1 MKNSGEPRSHSGTI
15 SVCMFEQAV
24 HGTCERIFKI
34 RLANS
39 RERERKCAKFNRKFN
54 IRLMCPSSKSL
65 TSARRELYRLDAS
78 QSEKHS
84 YFMVSLLLLL
94 SYKIYMYSM
103 SYIPPLSQLVASYL
117 SLKKVLRPFYKLK
130 LSVQSKGNIYV
141 V

>member
-15 SVCMFEQAV
+15 SVCMFEQGV

-39 RERERKCAKFNRKFN
+39 KERKCAKFNRKFN

-130 LSVQSKGNIYV
+130 LSVQTKGNIYV

>member
-1 MKNSGEPRSHSGTI
+1 
-15 SVCMFEQAV
+15 
-24 HGTCERIFKI
+24 
-34 RLANS
+34 
-39 RERERKCAKFNRKFN
+39 
-54 IRLMCPSSKSL
+54 
-65 TSARRELYRLDAS
+65 
-78 QSEKHS
+78 
-84 YFMVSLLLLL
+84 MVSLLLLL